1 MLVIIMYENL
11 FDCNRQYEMR
21 SFFLEHFSRYGE
33 RKVFNKNEEIKIE
46 YGKSIAVVTKGK
58 ILKTIYNKEGSQKSL
73 YFLIPGEI
81 LGDEEYFEGREELF
95 LAIAKEV
102 SEISIL
108 NQKAVENLLDSNPQI
123 YRFFIHSIM
132 RKYRIALMQMANMYF
147 SSSTQKVAD
156 ILLRLYAQLK
166 TPDNFTNIISLPFTH
181 QELADFVG
189 CSRITVT
196 KSLNELKAQNIINM
210 CNKKIIIKD
219 MEKLKVYAADIS
231 KSGR

>member
-1 MLVIIMYENL
+1 
-11 FDCNRQYEMR
+11 MR
-21 SFFLEHFSRYGE
+21 SFFLERFSRYGE
-33 RKVFNKNEEIKIE
+33 RRVFNKNEEIKIE

-58 ILKTIYNKEGSQKSL
+58 VLKTIYNKEGNQKSL
-73 YFLIPGEI
+73 YFLVPGEI

-95 LAIAKEV
+95 LAIAKEI
-102 SEISIL
+102 SEISVL
-108 NQKAVENLLDSNPQI
+108 EQKTVENLLDSNPQI

-156 ILLRLYAQLK
+156 ILLRLYAQLR
-166 TPDNFTNIISLPFTH
+166 TPYNSSDIISLPFTH

-196 KSLNELKAQNIINM
+196 KSLNELKRQNIIDM
-210 CNKKIIIKD
+210 KNKIIIIKD
-219 MEKLKVYAADIS
+219 MEKLKTYASGIS
-231 KSGR
+231 KMSR

>member
-1 MLVIIMYENL
+1 MLVINMYENL

-196 KSLNELKAQNIINM
+196 KSLNELKKQNILDIK
-210 CNKKIIIKD
+210 NKKIIIKD
-219 MEKLKVYAADIS
+219 MERLQKTCQAVKML
-231 KSGR
+231 

>member
-1 MLVIIMYENL
+1 MKPCLTAAGN
-11 FDCNRQYEMR
+11 MR
-21 SFFLEHFSRYGE
+21 CVHFFLERFSRYGE

-58 ILKTIYNKEGSQKSL
+58 ILKTIYNNEGSQKSL
-73 YFLIPGEI
+73 YFLITGEI
-81 LGDEEYFEGREELF
+81 LGDEEYFEGRDDLF
-95 LAIAKEV
+95 LAIAKEP

-108 NQKAVENLLDSNPQI
+108 NKKTVENLLNSNPQI

-166 TPDNFTNIISLPFTH
+166 APDNSMNIISLPFTH

-196 KSLNELKAQNIINM
+196 KSLDELKKQNIINIK
-210 CNKKIIIKD
+210 NKIIIIKNI
-219 MEKLKVYAADIS
+219 EKLEIYAAGIS
-231 KSGR
+231 KSDR